1 MVHTFSLCL
10 YLSFFFLH
18 RVIFPPHIWS
28 RCSILH
34 TSGFSLDTVFS
45 SVAGFAFELNQIN
58 LRTRQRYSLCAC
70 RTGGGWAGSG
80 GERTGAVCALRRPSL
95 AHTSYFQLVIVA
107 TAAAPP
113 CCFFSCRAS
122 TWQPILKL
130 LLAGHCSTLRM
141 CIPQLKRN
149 VFLTSF
155 DHRFHDFF

>member
-1 MVHTFSLCL
+1 M
-10 YLSFFFLH
+10 
-18 RVIFPPHIWS
+18 RVG
-28 RCSILH
+28 L
-34 TSGFSLDTVFS
+34 
-45 SVAGFAFELNQIN
+45 
-58 LRTRQRYSLCAC
+58 
-70 RTGGGWAGSG
+70 GGKGAGSD

-130 LLAGHCSTLRM
+130 LLAGLCSALRM

-155 DHRFHDFF
+155 DHRFHDFFFFLKKFSLNENPTDYSPQKKQCLLSSCSIYGFPTQNSGMQSVQFLWAQTTSITQLVL